1 MIHCTLRVR
10 YETKVKHLAERV
22 LYLPVCRTILSRKL
36 YLQWTVFGTE
46 RIWCTSD
53 SKISLNPWQNTLKA
67 LVCPSQCIAD
77 IGIKIKVWRRK
88 NEKKNPRHIYTT
100 VLLLVKAKKQMDS
113 AEQQTR
119 AKKKQMVLNLVR
131 HLCTKSHSMY
141 CNHSKTLPLFRR
153 PFWLQ
158 PHQFERLVSLE
169 QFDPCPVIWGSPGF
183 DWSGR

>member
-88 NEKKNPRHIYTT
+88 NERKKPKAHIYNCITISESKKANGQRWTT
-100 VLLLVKAKKQMDS
+100 NTSQKN
-113 AEQQTR
+113 
-119 AKKKQMVLNLVR
+119 QMVLNLVR